1 MYKKT
6 NFIIPQFNI
15 NFNSFDESYSDFIK
29 NICLVTVRQEL
40 DIPESDKL
48 KRNGTFR
55 RWLFYLDGDV
65 LKQSRVKIQT
75 LLWTDG
81 NGIQK
86 YISVF
91 PNFIIKYNV
100 ATTDL
105 IELISTNV
113 RKGDDV
119 FKYIEDPDSLV
130 ESEDVLIRAC
140 QKIDKACTT
149 GGFAAQLSAKYTTM
163 FSASLSISLLNNN
176 ILSLQLFKN
185 TCVLLEISRICFEC
199 SILKD
204 ASLSHLNATF
214 EFLR

>member
-1 MYKKT
+1 M
-6 NFIIPQFNI
+6 
-15 NFNSFDESYSDFIK
+15 S
-29 NICLVTVRQEL
+29 VRKEL
-40 DIPESDKL
+40 NIPESDKL

-65 LKQSRVKIQT
+65 LKQSSVKIQT

-81 NGIQK
+81 IGNKK
-86 YISVF
+86 YISIF

-100 ATTDL
+100 ATTNL
-105 IELISTNV
+105 IEFISTNV
-113 RKGDDV
+113 RKGDDI
-119 FKYIEDPDSLV
+119 FKYIEDPDNLV

-140 QKIDKACTT
+140 QKVDKACAYR
-149 GGFAAQLSAKYTTM
+149 GFVAQLSAKYTTM

-185 TCVLLEISRICFEC
+185 TCILLEVSRICFEC

-204 ASLSHLNATF
+204 ESLSYLNGTF
-214 EFLR
+214 KFLR